1 MRVVFERFTFDPD
14 TRELLDNARRVHVS
28 PKAFD
33 LLQLLLERRPD
44 VVTKS
49 ELQDRLWSDTFVS
62 DASLSVIV
70 AEVRQALEDDPRE
83 PRFVR
88 TVHRVGYAFCGTAV
102 EVASRPGRHREGSHE
117 GPFCRYWLAW
127 NDRILPLAE
136 GENLVGRDPRCTAWI
151 DASGVSRRHARIT
164 IAADGALLE
173 DLDSSNGTFV
183 GGARIDSPHE
193 LIDGDVIELGS
204 ATVSFRVWSDE
215 RPPKTERIAGR
226 TRDGA

>member
-1 MRVVFERFTFDPD
+1 MRVVFERFTFDSE

-33 LLQLLLERRPD
+33 LLRALLERRPG
-44 VVTKS
+44 VVTKG
-49 ELQDRLWSDTFVS
+49 ELQDRLWSGTFVS

-102 EVASRPGRHREGSHE
+102 EVARRPGSHRDGSREGVFRH
-117 GPFCRYWLAW
+117 WLAW
-127 NDRILPLAE
+127 NDRTLPLDE

-164 IAADGALLE
+164 IGAGRAVIE
-173 DLDSSNGTFV
+173 DLASSNGTFV
-183 GGARIDSPHE
+183 GGARIDAPQE
-193 LIDGDVIELGS
+193 LNDGDVIEIGS
-204 ATVSFRVWSDE
+204 ATVSFRLWSDE

>member
-1 MRVVFERFTFDPD
+1 MRVVFERFTFDSE

-33 LLQLLLERRPD
+33 LLQTLLERRPG

-49 ELQDRLWSDTFVS
+49 ELQDRLWSGTFVS

-88 TVHRVGYAFCGTAV
+88 TVHRVGYAFCGPAV
-102 EVASRPGRHREGSHE
+102 EVAHRRSRHADGSREQ
-117 GPFCRYWLAW
+117 PFCRYWLAW
-127 NDRILPLAE
+127 HDRILPLAE

-151 DASGVSRRHARIT
+151 DASGVSRRHARIL
-164 IAADGALLE
+164 IGAGRALLE

-193 LIDGDVIELGS
+193 LSDGDVIELGS
-204 ATVSFRVWSDE
+204 ATVSFRLWSDE
-215 RPPKTERIAGR
+215 RPTKTERIAGR

>member
-1 MRVVFERFTFDPD
+1 MKVVFERFTFDSE

-33 LLQLLLERRPD
+33 LLLALLERRPG

-49 ELQDRLWSDTFVS
+49 ELQDRLWSGTFVS

-102 EVASRPGRHREGSHE
+102 EVARRPGSHRDGSREGVFRH
-117 GPFCRYWLAW
+117 WLAW
-127 NDRILPLAE
+127 NDRTLPLAE

-164 IAADGALLE
+164 IGAGRAVIE
-173 DLDSSNGTFV
+173 DLASSNGTFV
-183 GGARIDSPHE
+183 GGARIDTPRE
-193 LIDGDVIELGS
+193 LSDGDVIELGS
-204 ATVSFRVWSDE
+204 ATVSFRLWSDE
-215 RPPKTERIAGR
+215 RPPKTEQIAGR
-226 TRDGA
+226 TGRR